1 MLKGSHHTP
10 EARQK
15 MVVANL
21 ARSEQHRAFALSQW
35 ANPQT
40 RAAMC
45 ASMRR
50 DDTCRR
56 GHPRTPENTFI
67 YKNGDR
73 ECRPCRKHKRQRI
86 ETDFQPPPHRKER
99 RLNEHRTDTG
109 RRCDT

>member
-10 EARQK
+10 EARAK
-15 MVVANL
+15 MVVANAANIEQRRAAAL
-21 ARSEQHRAFALSQW
+21 AQW

-50 DDTCRR
+50 DDTCHR

-73 ECRPCRKHKRQRI
+73 ECRVCRRMVENPWRRARYA
-86 ETDFQPPPHRKER
+86 ERKA
-99 RLNEHRTDTG
+99 LCG
-109 RRCDT
+109 RHVSSCKPQA

>member
-1 MLKGSHHTP
+1 VLKGSHHTP

-50 DDTCRR
+50 DDACHR
-56 GHPRTPENTFI
+56 GHPRTPENVGVE
-67 YKNGDR
+67 KNGDR
-73 ECRPCRKHKRQRI
+73 YCRPCKRLKENRWRRARYAERKAIRA
-86 ETDFQPPPHRKER
+86 
-99 RLNEHRTDTG
+99 G
-109 RRCDT
+109 GM

>member
-21 ARSEQHRAFALSQW
+21 ARSEAHRASALAQW
-35 ANPQT
+35 ANPEK

-56 GHPRTPENTFI
+56 GHPRTPENVAVEP
-67 YKNGDR
+67 NGDR
-73 ECRPCRKHKRQRI
+73 YCRPCKRL
-86 ETDFQPPPHRKER
+86 KENPWR
-99 RLNEHRTDTG
+99 RARYAAKRALSRSEASNSVKG
-109 RRCDT
+109 

>member
-1 MLKGSHHTP
+1 MLKGSHHSP

-21 ARSEQHRAFALSQW
+21 ARSEAHRASALAQW
-35 ANPQT
+35 ANPEK

-50 DDTCRR
+50 DDTCHR

-73 ECRPCRKHKRQRI
+73 ECRPCRRMVENPWRRARYH
-86 ETDFQPPPHRKER
+86 ERKAIR
-99 RLNEHRTDTG
+99 AG
-109 RRCDT
+109 GM